1 MEKKIMTDNKAN
13 YGWDESLGISLYD
26 KVKQDVKTA
35 MLNKDLEVRDT
46 MRLIMGEYPKL
57 TVAITLESGKKTT
70 RVKTPEEITNE
81 DLQNIIR
88 SLAKSEKIVLE
99 HKKLETSDYY
109 ELLQKYLPKMAS
121 EEEIVAWIKENV
133 DFSQFKNKMQAVGP
147 VMKHFG
153 KLADGNTVKAILQSY
168 DA

>member
-1 MEKKIMTDNKAN
+1 MAEDKSM
-13 YGWDESLGISLYD
+13 YGWDDSLEISLYD
-26 KVKQDVKTA
+26 KIRQDVKTA
-35 MLNKDLEVRDT
+35 MLSKDTDVRDT
-46 MRLIMGEYPKL
+46 MRLIMGEFPKL
-57 TVAITLESGKKTT
+57 TVSMTLESGKKTT

-88 SLAKSEKIVLE
+88 SLAKSEKVVLE
-99 HKKLETSDYY
+99 HKNEATSDYY
-109 ELLQKYLPKMAS
+109 ELLQQYLPKMAG

-153 KLADGNTVKAILQSY
+153 KLADGNTVKEILKNYSE
-168 DA
+168 